1 MTLIFDYSRLLG
13 KIKEKGLT
21 QASLAK
27 LVGLSE
33 STFNLKL
40 ANKRAFKQEEIV
52 KTCSALDVSLEN
64 IPLYFFCVKTSENGS
79 FERAG

>member
-21 QASLAK
+21 QATLAK
-27 LVGLSE
+27 QVGLSE

>member
-21 QASLAK
+21 QAALAK
-27 LVGLSE
+27 RIGLSE

-40 ANKRAFKQEEIV
+40 SNKRAFKQQEIV
-52 KTCSALDVSLEN
+52 KICRVLDIALEN
-64 IPLYFFCVKTSENGS
+64 IPLYFFCVKTSENES
-79 FERAG
+79 FEMAG